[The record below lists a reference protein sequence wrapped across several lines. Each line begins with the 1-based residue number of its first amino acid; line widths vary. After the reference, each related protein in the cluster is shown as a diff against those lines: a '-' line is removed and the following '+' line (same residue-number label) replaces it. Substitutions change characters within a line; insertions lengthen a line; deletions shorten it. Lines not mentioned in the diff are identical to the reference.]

1 MPTSNENWRL
11 ELPVPT
17 GVAIHDVREQLFA
30 AAERVLLHAGPSGLT
45 SRAVTMEAG
54 FAKGVLHRHF
64 SDFDDFLAQL
74 VLDQARSLDVEGQRF
89 IASAGAG
96 DLAQSV
102 TDHLL
107 LIFRSAAGSMIRLMT
122 FRDELRDRL
131 RETWPTGVP
140 LLTEAVSTIAAYL
153 QAEQRLER
161 VAGDADTRLLAQTL
175 VGATHLLLAELKGP
189 DPQAAVNQT
198 VAALLAQPPRCQAS

>member
-1 MPTSNENWRL
+1 M
-11 ELPVPT
+11 PT

-30 AAERVLLHAGPSGLT
+30 AAQQVLLRAGPSALT
-45 SRAVTMEAG
+45 SRAVTIEAG

-74 VLDQARSLDVEGQRF
+74 VLEQARSLDAEGKRF
-89 IASAGAG
+89 ISSAGTG
-96 DLAQSV
+96 NPAQNV
-102 TDHLL
+102 TDHLR
-107 LIFRSAAGSMIRLMT
+107 LIFRSAAGAMIRPMT

-140 LLTEAVSTIAAYL
+140 LLTGAVSTISAYL

-175 VGATHLLLAELKGP
+175 VGATHLLIVESQGP
-189 DPQAAVNQT
+189 DPQAINQM
-198 VAALLAQPPRCQAS
+198 VAALLAQPPRRQTS